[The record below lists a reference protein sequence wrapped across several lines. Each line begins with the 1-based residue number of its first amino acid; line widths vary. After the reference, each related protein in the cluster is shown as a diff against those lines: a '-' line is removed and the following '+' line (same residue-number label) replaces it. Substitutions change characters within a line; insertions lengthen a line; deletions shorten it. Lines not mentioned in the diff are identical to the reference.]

1 MAYERQFF
9 TKGQVL
15 TAEEMNE
22 MDYWL
27 AHICGREITAAET
40 NSRGE
45 LVFIFRDGGTL
56 NIGSVGGGG
65 LTLRAIDLLID
76 ILRHANYTEDMSSQ
90 IELLAHE
97 LMGGGGNTDGGG
109 FIITDD
115 GNGNV
120 TIEAYGSA
128 SITDDGNG
136 NVTLIASDDASITDD
151 GNGNIIFS

>member
-56 NIGSVGGGG
+56 NIGSVGGVSSEE
-65 LTLRAIDLLID
+65 LKEAVEKTLQEAKDSGEFD
-76 ILRHANYTEDMSSQ
+76 
-90 IELLAHE
+90 
-97 LMGGGGNTDGGG
+97 DGGR
-109 FIITDD
+109 FNITDD

-120 TIEAYGSA
+120 TITTSDGA

-136 NVTLIASDDASITDD
+136 NV
-151 GNGNIIFS
+151 IIS

>member
-1 MAYERQFF
+1 MVYERQFF

-22 MDYWL
+22 IDYWL

-56 NIGSVGGGG
+56 NIGSVVGV
-65 LTLRAIDLLID
+65 
-76 ILRHANYTEDMSSQ
+76 SSE
-90 IELLAHE
+90 ELKEAVEKALQEAKDSGE
-97 LMGGGGNTDGGG
+97 FDDGGG
-109 FIITDD
+109 FNITDD

-120 TIEAYGSA
+120 VITTSGGV

-136 NVTLIASDDASITDD
+136 NVVIHK
-151 GNGNIIFS
+151 GEKQWQMN